1 MRILVTGAS
10 GYLGSY
16 LLRELH
22 GSADEVTAWSGTSSA
37 ELFGVRAGPVDLAS
51 PPAVREAFRQ
61 ARPDLILHAAALA
74 RPADCQ
80 RDSERARRIN
90 AEGTA
95 VLAELAELSGSRL
108 LLVSTDLVFDGEQGW
123 YREQDVPSPLS
134 VYGRSKVAAET
145 VALAVPRGAV
155 IRVSLLFGPSLTG
168 RPSFFDEQVTA
179 LRIGRPITLF
189 TDEWRTSLSLVTAAR
204 ALVSLARSDFTG
216 LLHLGGPQ
224 RLSRLEMGQRL
235 AAFLGADPS
244 TLVASNRTA
253 AASAEPRPRDTSL
266 DSSRWRSLFPGQPWP
281 NLEEALGEM
290 RLG

>member
-1 MRILVTGAS
+1 
-10 GYLGSY
+10 
-16 LLRELH
+16 
-22 GSADEVTAWSGTSSA
+22 
-37 ELFGVRAGPVDLAS
+37 
-51 PPAVREAFRQ
+51 VREAFRQ

-80 RDSERARRIN
+80 RDPERARRIN

-95 VLAELAELSGSRL
+95 VLAELAVQSGTRL

-123 YREQDVPSPLS
+123 YREQDLPAPLS
-134 VYGRSKVAAET
+134 VYGESKVAAET

-179 LRIGRPITLF
+179 LRTGQPITLF
-189 TDEWRTSLSLVTAAR
+189 TDEWRTPLSLVTAAR
-204 ALVSLARSDFTG
+204 ALMSLARSDFTG

-235 AAFLGADPS
+235 AAFLGADSS

-281 NLEEALGEM
+281 NLEGALSEM
-290 RLG
+290 GLG